1 MCDVILP
8 ALLIM
13 CQFLFCGQESKQRTF
28 YRVEKSVFSMF
39 SLVKFIN
46 PCSSIISSTLDLII
60 FCESFFN
67 HCLCHAFL
75 WLFMKIV
82 HGICG
87 YIKAPWDNHQNCLF
101 YHVLLVPVCRLV
113 PPIVSGQRRP
123 ESLQTNDKCIL
134 QEDKW

>member
-67 HCLCHAFL
+67 HLSMSCIFVTFHEDCSWHL
-75 WLFMKIV
+75 WIYKSAM
-82 HGICG
+82 G
-87 YIKAPWDNHQNCLF
+87 
-101 YHVLLVPVCRLV
+101 
-113 PPIVSGQRRP
+113 
-123 ESLQTNDKCIL
+123 
-134 QEDKW
+134 